1 MRKGVVVLTLALIA
15 TGLMAQDIQLSAP
28 PARLGV
34 DVLDAIRMR
43 AAARAFVK
51 KDATVADL
59 SAILWAGNGMKGTPD
74 AITSASKAG
83 RTIAVSGDVDYI
95 NLYLLTSKG
104 VYRYEPETNL
114 LKQVSRTD
122 QRTKV
127 TTEAIPNAAFM
138 VLFTVDTTRLPSF
151 VKGNASGA
159 RDLAMG
165 TASYALQNLSLA
177 AASLKLG
184 SIVMYNIVPAVASTA
199 AQLGKEET
207 PLFILQ
213 AGYTQ

>member
-1 MRKGVVVLTLALIA
+1 MRKGFLVLTLALIA
-15 TGLMAQDIQLSAP
+15 AALMAQDIQLSPP
-28 PARLGV
+28 PAKLGV

-51 KDATVADL
+51 KDVSVADL
-59 SAILWAGNGMKGTPD
+59 SAILWAGNGLKGTPD
-74 AITSASKAG
+74 AVTAASKAG
-83 RTIAVSGDVDYI
+83 RTIPVSGDVDYI

-104 VYRYEPETNL
+104 VYRYVPESNL
-114 LKQVSRTD
+114 LKQVAKTD
-122 QRTKV
+122 QRAKV
-127 TTEAIPNAAFM
+127 STEAIPNAAFM
-138 VLFTVDTTRLPSF
+138 VLFTYDATRLPSF
-151 VKGNASGA
+151 VKGNAAGA
-159 RDLAMG
+159 RDVAMG

-184 SIVMYNIVPAVASTA
+184 SIVMYNIVPAAASA
-199 AQLGKEET
+199 AGLTKDET